1 MPVKDRKRLIE
12 FWIESSDKDFKTMNN
27 LFKSKDYSWAL
38 FVGHL
43 VIEKLLKAYYIK
55 AIDQNHPFTH
65 NLLNIALKANLEL
78 SDKKK
83 EILDTITTFNLNT
96 RYDNEKQLFYLKSN
110 RKFTEN
116 WIKEIKLARKW
127 IKEKL

>member
-1 MPVKDRKRLIE
+1 
-12 FWIESSDKDFKTMNN
+12 MNN

-43 VIEKLLKAYYIK
+43 VVEKLLKAHYIK
-55 AIDQNHPFTH
+55 AIDQHHPFTH
-65 NLLNIALKANLEL
+65 NLLNIASKANLEL
-78 SDKKK
+78 SDEQK

-110 RKFTEN
+110 RKFTKN
-116 WIKEIKLARKW
+116 WIKEIKLVRKW